1 MMRTIKSKIVLAGCC
16 VGVLALGYSGLAQAQ
31 SPTILAGTSRQEQE
45 AGGPS
50 GTLPEEGS
58 IADTI
63 RIWGTVLGVEDGM
76 LRIDNQSGTSFAGEI
91 ILNIDPDYSR
101 VVDGENGYPVDLSSI
116 QAGQFIY
123 AYIGP
128 AMTMSLPPM
137 TTAEMVIC
145 QIPEDFRAPDYVQ
158 VESMEKADDGWNLT
172 AKDGTSYYVPSE
184 CPILPYLTRNMVRL
198 EDVTKDSSC
207 LVWMGD
213 EGNVQKIVLFPEDM

>member
-1 MMRTIKSKIVLAGCC
+1 
-16 VGVLALGYSGLAQAQ
+16 
-31 SPTILAGTSRQEQE
+31 
-45 AGGPS
+45 
-50 GTLPEEGS
+50 
-58 IADTI
+58 
-63 RIWGTVLGVEDGM
+63 M